1 MDKKKISL
9 LWQRYLS
16 GQEEGK
22 DAYFDAEE
30 IDDLLE
36 SFEEEDKFTHYD
48 EVLALGLRLHPGNPL
63 LLIRQTKLLMYN
75 EDYATAL
82 TLLDSMNEIDNE
94 DVDFLRMECYVM
106 RGDYDKVVN
115 HLEQLIHQDCEYLES
130 LFEYIAP
137 ILNDMEMSNEAHD
150 FIRRGLELFPD
161 NLILKDESCYNLEML
176 GDIEGAIDICN
187 ELIDQN
193 PYSYD
198 FWFSLGRLYTLNDE
212 YDRAIEAIDFA
223 LTCNNASPDSELI
236 LLKAFCLFMN
246 ESYEQAIKA
255 CNEILAD
262 DNVQERVIP
271 LLAECY
277 VNTEDFEAAYSLLKQ
292 LLMNKPFPQ
301 EASVYL
307 NFIRCCAELGH
318 DDEALEYL
326 KKASHF
332 FPQNIRIQ
340 SLQALLQI
348 AKGDMDDQAAAIGI
362 HRLKE
367 ADFTTDNDFIDKL
380 FSAQVTSREL
390 AKEFLRNKGNKN

>member
-36 SFEEEDKFTHYD
+36 SFEEADKFTHYD

-94 DVDFLRMECYVM
+94 DIDFLRMECYVM

-246 ESYEQAIKA
+246 ESYEQAIKS

-340 SLQALLQI
+340 S
-348 AKGDMDDQAAAIGI
+348 
-362 HRLKE
+362 
-367 ADFTTDNDFIDKL
+367 FTI
-380 FSAQVTSREL
+380 
-390 AKEFLRNKGNKN
+390 